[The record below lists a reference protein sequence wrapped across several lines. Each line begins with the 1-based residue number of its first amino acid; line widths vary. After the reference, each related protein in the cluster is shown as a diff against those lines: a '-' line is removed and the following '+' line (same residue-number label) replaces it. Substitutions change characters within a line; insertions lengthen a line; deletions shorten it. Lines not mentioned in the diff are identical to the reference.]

1 MLNRLVYFGKFVPMP
16 TGKCN
21 IARSLWRTVEILL
34 FFVVSVVGFNVFF
47 KATSLNSKSKVKSL
61 SGGLV
66 APREL
71 SVAEITHS
79 LYYDVDHLHGFFS
92 SPHHKQSSSLSA
104 NSEDLPFYRL
114 HNLLHFDIHHSIIE
128 LSSFSFLHKPDNL
141 IQQNP
146 VLLI

>member
-1 MLNRLVYFGKFVPMP
+1 MS

-21 IARSLWRTVEILL
+21 IARSVWRTVEILL
-34 FFVVSVVGFNVFF
+34 FFVISVVGFNVFF

-61 SGGLV
+61 SRGLV

-71 SVAEITHS
+71 SVPQITLS
-79 LYYDVDHLHGFFS
+79 LLYDVDRLSVFFS
-92 SPHHKQSSSLSA
+92 SPHRENHSSLSS
-104 NSEDLPFYRL
+104 NSADLPYHQL
-114 HNLLHFDIHHSIIE
+114 QKLNHFDTHNSIID
-128 LSSFSFLHKPDNL
+128 LSTLSFQHKPANL

>member
-1 MLNRLVYFGKFVPMP
+1 MS

-21 IARSLWRTVEILL
+21 IARSVWRTVEILL
-34 FFVVSVVGFNVFF
+34 FFVISVVGFNVFF

-61 SGGLV
+61 SGGVV

-71 SVAEITHS
+71 SVPEITLS
-79 LYYDVDHLHGFFS
+79 LHYELDRLRSFFS
-92 SPHHKQSSSLSA
+92 SPHRENSSSLNA
-104 NSEDLPFYRL
+104 NSADFPHHRFEKQPHFDTNYKKTTLSTLFPLHLPF
-114 HNLLHFDIHHSIIE
+114 
-128 LSSFSFLHKPDNL
+128 NL